1 MAELLNYPI
10 LILLLILQM
19 TIGRNI
25 QLVGG
30 SADLVLLWLVC
41 WGLHRQGKNVWY
53 GALFAGL
60 LLTFA
65 SAVPWYVSFVS
76 CFFAAGMSR
85 YFSKR
90 FWHSPLIALFIVT
103 FVSSLFSILLQYAV
117 LAFLNGNMGWSVSL
131 THVIIPSVFMN
142 LILALPVYAI
152 VHDMTRWMYPAEV
165 EA

>member
-1 MAELLNYPI
+1 MAELLYYPI

-30 SADLVLLWLVC
+30 SVDLILLWLVC

-60 LLTFA
+60 ILTFA
-65 SAVPWYVSFVS
+65 SAVPWYVSFLS

-90 FWHSPLIALFIVT
+90 FWHNPLIALFIVT
-103 FVSSLFSILLQYAV
+103 FVSSLFGILLQYAV
-117 LAFLNGNMGWSVSL
+117 LAFLNGNMGWGVSL

-152 VHDMTRWMYPAEV
+152 VHDMSRWMYPAEV

>member
-1 MAELLNYPI
+1 MAELLHYPI

-25 QLVGG
+25 QFMGG
-30 SADLVLLWLVC
+30 SADLLLLWLVC
-41 WGLHRQGKNVWY
+41 WGLHRPGKNVWF

-65 SAVPWYVSFVS
+65 SAIPWYVSFIS
-76 CFFAAGMSR
+76 CFFAAGLSR

-90 FWHSPLIALFIVT
+90 FWHNPLIALFIVT
-103 FVSSLFSILLQYAV
+103 FASSLAAMIIQYV
-117 LAFLNGNMGWSVSL
+117 ILAFLYGNMGWNVSF
-131 THVIIPSVFMN
+131 THIIIPSVFMN
-142 LILALPVYAI
+142 LLLALPVYAI
-152 VHDMTRWMYPAEV
+152 VHDMSRWMYPAEV

>member
-1 MAELLNYPI
+1 MAELLHYPI

-41 WGLHRQGKNVWY
+41 WGLHKQGKNVWY

-65 SAVPWYVSFVS
+65 SAVPWYVSFIS
-76 CFFAAGMSR
+76 CFFAAGVSR

-90 FWHSPLIALFIVT
+90 FWHNPLIALFIVT
-103 FVSSLFSILLQYAV
+103 FVGSLFSFLLQYAV
-117 LAFLNGNMGWSVSL
+117 LVFLNGNMGWSVSL

-152 VHDMTRWMYPAEV
+152 VHDMSRWMYPAEV